1 MSDDELEYL
10 SPGFDPAT
18 LTVPRIRSI
27 LVSHDVPYAAS
38 AKKPQLVETFNE
50 KIAPRAR
57 KILAARRRIKRTSQ
71 GITDVPSSQESTVS
85 GETAEETDPAPPPPS
100 TVKRR
105 TKKSVRPTPEPAG
118 EDTPVAPKTTERRR
132 TTKHPRADDSEVGGE
147 DAAIRPTARKTRRS
161 EGPPAVKAE
170 EPERPPPRRKPEESP
185 FSDDNPF
192 QRRSSPMVAAE
203 SRRKTTGIKAEK
215 KRTESSRRK
224 TEQPRRV
231 KQEDGVVVP
240 SSRTFEVPLAKGTN
254 TIAEGEPADPLEPGE
269 DFTPDEQQALA
280 EERAAQ
286 GEAGLVRRKR
296 TKQSGGTLKAAPWI
310 IITTLLL
317 GYAGWWRKE
326 KIEVGYCGIG
336 KPAVTLSEIRVPDW
350 ASQLQP
356 QCEPCP
362 LHASCYADLEM
373 RCDPDFVLK
382 PHPLS
387 LGGLV
392 PLPPTCE
399 PDGEKARK
407 VKNVADRAVE
417 ELRDRRARWECG
429 ELTDEGGKAA
439 PSPEVDEVTLKA
451 KVGQRRRRAMS
462 DEEFEELWRP
472 ALGEITAREEIT
484 SNSDG

>member
-1 MSDDELEYL
+1 MSDEELEYL

-38 AKKPQLVETFNE
+38 AKKSQLVETFNE
-50 KIAPRAR
+50 KITPRAP
-57 KILAARRRIKRTSQ
+57 KILAARRRIKRTSH

-85 GETAEETDPAPPPPS
+85 RETEEPEPPPPPS

-105 TKKSVRPTPEPAG
+105 SKKSVRPTPGTAE
-118 EDTPVAPKTTERRR
+118 EDTRAPPKTTERRR
-132 TTKHPRADDSEVGGE
+132 TTKHPRAEDSEVGG
-147 DAAIRPTARKTRRS
+147 DAAVRPTARKTRKS

-170 EPERPPPRRKPEESP
+170 ELERPPSRRKPDESP

-192 QRRSSPMVAAE
+192 QRGSSPTTAAE
-203 SRRKTTGIKAEK
+203 SRRRTTGAKADK
-215 KRTESSRRK
+215 KRAESNRRK

-240 SSRTFEVPLAKGTN
+240 SSRTFEVPLTKAPRGSTKGDVL
-254 TIAEGEPADPLEPGE
+254 DPLAPGE

-280 EERAAQ
+280 EHRAAE
-286 GEAGLVRRKR
+286 GETALVRRQR
-296 TKQSGGTLKAAPWI
+296 TKRSSGTLKSAPWI
-310 IITTLLL
+310 IIMTLLV

-326 KIEVGYCGIG
+326 KIEVGFCGVG
-336 KPAVTLSEIRVPDW
+336 KPAVTLRDIQAPDW
-350 ASQLQP
+350 AHQLQP

-362 LHASCYADLEM
+362 LHASCYADLEV
-373 RCDPDFVLK
+373 RCDPDFVRK
-382 PHPLS
+382 AHPFA

-407 VKNVADRAVE
+407 VKTVADRAVE
-417 ELRDRRARWECG
+417 ELRDRRAMWECG
-429 ELTDEGGKAA
+429 ELTDARGKAA

-451 KVGQRRRRAMS
+451 EVSQRRRRAMS
-462 DEEFEELWRP
+462 DEEFEELWRS
-472 ALGEITAREEIT
+472 AIGEVTAREEVT